1 MSRSARRV
9 IEEQAPSLRRALEK
23 LGQSRKEILSGGDI
37 RELINAQREAREKI
51 DIAREEINAGARPR
65 KEKFRL

>member
-1 MSRSARRV
+1 M
-9 IEEQAPSLRRALEK
+9 EK